1 MVDKMDEMKEMLDT
15 GEILPFHKV
24 KFYQGTFT
32 GMMVK
37 ASNNK
42 NDFNDFLRGDE
53 VLVFNMKE
61 FSKFYKGIEMILEL
75 IREIKDK

>member
-1 MVDKMDEMKEMLDT
+1 MSDKIDEMKEMLDT
-15 GEILPFHKV
+15 GEILPFHRV

-32 GMMVK
+32 GKMVK

-42 NDFNDFLRGDE
+42 NDFKDFVKGDE

-75 IREIKDK
+75 IREINNK